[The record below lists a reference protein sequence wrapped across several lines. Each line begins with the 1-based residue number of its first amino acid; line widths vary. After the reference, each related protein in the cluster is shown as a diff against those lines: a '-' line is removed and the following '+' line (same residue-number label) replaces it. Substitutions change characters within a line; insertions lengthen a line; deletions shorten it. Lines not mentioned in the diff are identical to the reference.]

1 MKKKNF
7 LRFAAIAVSAV
18 VLVAC
23 TVVLSACTAGEKT
36 NFMSEGI
43 DPQMKWFLYVD
54 TAVNDGQGESTG
66 SFEQES
72 NVDMEGD
79 GTNVQR
85 FNPTAYINVVL
96 EKKHIE
102 VASEAELAVALTGEE
117 TVSDKNFEEGATFGK
132 DIVKKFTFSDGQVA
146 TVSYGWRYDRKV
158 VEDYGA
164 VEAPHL
170 EISSVVYDDYTS
182 EAMDE
187 NQKVTLLFNAAWTAK
202 NVTTPNSDVMTL
214 RPWYTKS
221 VKAGDIPGEPVW
233 DFKLNWSLNGERQ
246 GVVDVIVTK
255 TIPHS
260 TAEDEV
266 KTWTDQVVVA
276 MGLNSNNSWY
286 VANTEVTYDS
296 YVTNEGKSSRISGTE
311 RAFTVEF
318 DDNRYNF
325 VPHYR
330 MPGGGYLTP
339 EPTFNTLVRSVKIVF
354 DNGEKHK
361 EFNIPLEL
369 KFSQSVQ
376 YLSERAKLYPD
387 DTYLGSDVREFSFV
401 NTDTKQ
407 EVMHH
412 TAYTD
417 LKLHP

>member
-23 TVVLSACTAGEKT
+23 SGAEYLDLGKKVEEKNLEVST
-36 NFMSEGI
+36 S
-43 DPQMKWFLYVD
+43 
-54 TAVNDGQGESTG
+54 VNDGQGESTG
-66 SFEQES
+66 SFEQS
-72 NVDMEGD
+72 STVDLTGD
-79 GTNVQR
+79 GTDVQR
-85 FNPTAYINVVL
+85 FSPTAYINVVL

-102 VASEAELAVALTGEE
+102 VVSEAELAVALTGEE